1 MRVRV
6 RGAAC
11 TYSSPAICSS
21 ESRAQETNA
30 TVRVS
35 SLWSGATPSA
45 TARAPLLHAPP
56 PSNADISYP
65 AILAEWCTYLLNSLN
80 AESRAPVGRGR
91 GLEMPGKPLLHVCRD
106 EFRHLKH
113 RYLAFAAEKRL
124 QLVVRQDIALVG
136 GILKVIGLDVDPN
149 LLHDPAAG
157 HRALA
162 YNRLQLGSKVE
173 RL

>member
-65 AILAEWCTYLLNSLN
+65 AILAEWCTYLLNSLLN
-80 AESRAPVGRGR
+80 PELLRKLSDDSSTVVFHFATHNRADCLACEFLADESRI
-91 GLEMPGKPLLHVCRD
+91 
-106 EFRHLKH
+106 FRL
-113 RYLAFAAEKRL
+113 
-124 QLVVRQDIALVG
+124 
-136 GILKVIGLDVDPN
+136 
-149 LLHDPAAG
+149 
-157 HRALA
+157 
-162 YNRLQLGSKVE
+162 
-173 RL
+173 

>member
-1 MRVRV
+1 MNGYARSLGAPPCRGFCVASMRVRV

-65 AILAEWCTYLLNSLN
+65 AILAEWCTYLLNSLYVCFLGSDCRLYRISGYCRTV
-80 AESRAPVGRGR
+80 SRFVPYLFPVGLRR
-91 GLEMPGKPLLHVCRD
+91 HRLLDPYIVVLQQR
-106 EFRHLKH
+106 RVPPH
-113 RYLAFAAEKRL
+113 RMGE
-124 QLVVRQDIALVG
+124 
-136 GILKVIGLDVDPN
+136 
-149 LLHDPAAG
+149 
-157 HRALA
+157 
-162 YNRLQLGSKVE
+162 
-173 RL
+173 